1 MSMRKQVYEWN
12 CGRFT
17 APAGALPVGVN
28 NNIAGQPFSI
38 FYGGFGNNIPT
49 PAHTEPH
56 QFVVIEKYGVT
67 PTAMVGNIP
76 ANTYRGLSNS
86 GLGVTIAGPRAYL
99 QVRINTTDYFMEP
112 DDVTRAGLPGTAIPY
127 PRTTWFDTCWDLDD
141 IESIY
146 VLPGQTWDI
155 LLTYYNSRG
164 FINGL
169 AAIGFARPAELLAFI
184 EYTVYE
190 GPDSIIALRLVEE
203 GIEVTPA
210 NVDWFRKN
218 LIMSTGPEKPPDS

>member
-99 QVRINTTDYFMEP
+99 QVRINTRTILWNRMMLLVQGCPE
-112 DDVTRAGLPGTAIPY
+112 RPY
-127 PRTTWFDTCWDLDD
+127 HIL
-141 IESIY
+141 ELHGSI
-146 VLPGQTWDI
+146 
-155 LLTYYNSRG
+155 
-164 FINGL
+164 
-169 AAIGFARPAELLAFI
+169 
-184 EYTVYE
+184 
-190 GPDSIIALRLVEE
+190 LV
-203 GIEVTPA
+203 GI
-210 NVDWFRKN
+210 
-218 LIMSTGPEKPPDS
+218 